1 LKYDI
6 FSLKYTLYTPVL
18 FPKWENY
25 CLGNADGGY
34 QEPLF
39 EIPGKFAN
47 NSKVIMSEELSKPL
61 YNQIQEYIA
70 ELILSGKLAPDA
82 KIQSEREFSEDL
94 GVSRMTV
101 RRALT
106 ELVNEG
112 LLERRHG
119 SGTYVAQPKVTYE
132 AREMVSYIQAMNER
146 NIATTSQLLEFEIM
160 AASRR
165 LADLLGSQIGSPLYR
180 VSVIRFANRVPVI
193 LERGFFPQS
202 RWPNLEEWNLEKTSV
217 VDLLT
222 SVYQVTPS
230 RISQTVEAVVAADTV
245 AQQLRVDEGFPL
257 LLLSR
262 IIYNEDADQPI
273 VFSQDFLRSDY
284 ARVHFDIHLKDIGKP
299 DPA

>member
-1 LKYDI
+1 
-6 FSLKYTLYTPVL
+6 
-18 FPKWENY
+18 
-25 CLGNADGGY
+25 
-34 QEPLF
+34 
-39 EIPGKFAN
+39 
-47 NSKVIMSEELSKPL
+47 MSEELSKPL
-61 YNQIQEYIA
+61 YNQIREYIA

-101 RRALT
+101 RRAIT

-132 AREMVSYIQAMNER
+132 AREMVNYIQAMKAR
-146 NIATTSQLLEFEIM
+146 NIATASQLLEFEAM

-165 LADLLGSQIGSPLYR
+165 IAELFGIQIGSPLYY
-180 VSVIRFANRVPVI
+180 VSVLRFANRVPVI

-217 VDLLT
+217 YDLLT
-222 SVYQVTPS
+222 NVYKEIPG
-230 RISQTVEAVVAADTV
+230 RISQSVEAVVAADVV

-262 IIYNEDADQPI
+262 IMYTKGTDQPV

-284 ARVHFDIHLKDIGKP
+284 ARVHSDIQLQDIGKP
-299 DPA
+299 INE

>member
-1 LKYDI
+1 M
-6 FSLKYTLYTPVL
+6 T
-18 FPKWENY
+18 
-25 CLGNADGGY
+25 
-34 QEPLF
+34 
-39 EIPGKFAN
+39 
-47 NSKVIMSEELSKPL
+47 EELSKPL

-70 ELILSGKLAPDA
+70 ELILSGKLAPDT

-132 AREMVSYIQAMNER
+132 AREMVSYIQAMQER

-202 RWPNLEEWNLEKTSV
+202 SWSNLEEWDLEKTSV
-217 VDLLT
+217 YDLLT
-222 SVYQVTPS
+222 TVYHVVPS

-245 AQQLRVDEGFPL
+245 AQQLRVEEGFPL

-262 IIYNEDADQPI
+262 IIYSENADQPI
-273 VFSQDFLRSDY
+273 VYSQDFLRSDY
-284 ARVHFDIHLKDIGKP
+284 ARVHLDIHLKDIGKP
-299 DPA
+299 DAK

>member
-1 LKYDI
+1 
-6 FSLKYTLYTPVL
+6 
-18 FPKWENY
+18 
-25 CLGNADGGY
+25 
-34 QEPLF
+34 
-39 EIPGKFAN
+39 
-47 NSKVIMSEELSKPL
+47 MSEELSKPL

-70 ELILSGKLAPDA
+70 ELILSGKLAPDT

-112 LLERRHG
+112 FLKRRHG
-119 SGTYVAQPKVTYE
+119 SGTFVAQPKVTYE

-146 NIATTSQLLEFEIM
+146 NIATASQLLEFEVM

-165 LADLLGSQIGSPLYR
+165 LAELLGIQIGSPLYH
-180 VSVIRFANRVPVI
+180 VSVLRFANRVPVI
-193 LERGFFPQS
+193 LERGYFSQS

-217 VDLLT
+217 YDLLT
-222 SVYQVTPS
+222 SVYKVTPS
-230 RISQTVEAVVAADTV
+230 RISQTVEAVVATDTV
-245 AQQLRVDEGFPL
+245 AQQLRVEEGFPL

-262 IIYNEDADQPI
+262 IIYSEGADQPI

-284 ARVHFDIHLKDIGKP
+284 ARVHFDIHLQDIGKP
-299 DPA
+299 IKT